1 MKIFNPFKQGI
12 EDLKS
17 WLNAHLELIQL
28 KGVKKAV
35 EVSSKVTFSLF
46 ILIFMLLG
54 FSFLSIALALFIGQL
69 LDSYALGFLITGAIP
84 LLIIGLMYLFKK
96 STYGFLLN
104 FFTRIFTKQWKDHLH
119 HIKNF

>member
-12 EDLKS
+12 EDLKN

-54 FSFLSIALALFIGQL
+54 FSFALFICQI
-69 LDSYALGFLITGAIP
+69 LDFYALSFLITGAIP

-104 FFTRIFTKQWKDHLH
+104 FFTRIFTKQ
-119 HIKNF
+119 

>member
-12 EDLKS
+12 EDLKN
-17 WLNAHLELIQL
+17 WLNAHLEIIQL

-104 FFTRIFTKQWKDHLH
+104 FFTRIFTKQ
-119 HIKNF
+119 